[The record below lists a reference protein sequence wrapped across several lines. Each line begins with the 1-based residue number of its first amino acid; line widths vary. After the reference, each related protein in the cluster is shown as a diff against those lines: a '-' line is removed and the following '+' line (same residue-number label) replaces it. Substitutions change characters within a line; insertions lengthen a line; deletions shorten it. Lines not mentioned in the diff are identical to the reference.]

1 MSPHYKL
8 EIKVL
13 EKALIPL
20 TFIALDSEFCDWKYF
35 LEIPKDNYSKS
46 NSWKK
51 PRLFPNKEAN
61 LTYISN

>member
-46 NSWKK
+46 NS
-51 PRLFPNKEAN
+51 
-61 LTYISN
+61 